1 MFALIV
7 QSMWSL
13 KVFDTIYVLTGGSG
27 GPAGGTTTINF
38 LAYLTN
44 FSNLDRGYG
53 SAMAVGIMILVLVIA
68 VFWILVFGGFN
79 RKRRAADA

>member
-13 KVFDTIYVLTGGSG
+13 KVFDTIYVLPGGSG
-27 GPAGGTTTINF
+27 GPAEGTTTLNF
-38 LAYLTN
+38 LAYLVS

-53 SAMAVGIMILVLVIA
+53 SAMAVGIMILVLVVA
-68 VFWILVFGGFN
+68 VVWIILFRGFPG
-79 RKRRAADA
+79 KKKAYE